1 MKKIVVLFLAIGV
14 ALVSC
19 KDGKKKDKHDHKDH
33 NHNHKHHADNHSHK
47 DHHQSLEDGT
57 YVVDVQGS
65 VLKWK
70 GFKPTGSHDGTL
82 SVSNGSME
90 VKGGKIA
97 GGNFTI
103 DMKSIKVLD
112 IPADDKYNAKLVGHL
127 KDKDFFDV
135 DKHKTASFKI
145 TSFDKGVVEGVL
157 TIKGI
162 SKPIKF
168 NASATN
174 DNGVLHFSS
183 KKITFDRTDYGI
195 KYKSK
200 KFFESLKDKFIN
212 DEIEVSFDVKAK
224 K

>member
-14 ALVSC
+14 ALTSC
-19 KDGKKKDKHDHKDH
+19 KDGKKKDKHNHEGHKDH
-33 NHNHKHHADNHSHK
+33 KHQADDHSHK
-47 DHHQSLEDGT
+47 DHQHGLDDGA

-70 GFKPTGSHDGTL
+70 GFKPTGSHNGTL
-82 SVSNGSME
+82 SMSNGSME
-90 VKGGKIA
+90 VKGGKVV

-103 DMKSIKVLD
+103 DMQSIKVLD

-127 KDKDFFDV
+127 KDKDFFEV

-145 TSFDKGVVEGVL
+145 TSFDNGVVEGVL
-157 TIKGI
+157 TIKGV

-168 NASATN
+168 NASVAN

-183 KKITFDRTDYGI
+183 EKITFDRTDYGI